1 MLDSWMASLSIL
13 VISILHWRWII
24 RKLMQKY
31 LIKNLIFYTL
41 NYQSQMWQLLGIKID
56 QEPNSNKHVRSV
68 FLKISTQ
75 KLITL
80 SKNAF

>member
-1 MLDSWMASLSIL
+1 MIDSWMASLSIL